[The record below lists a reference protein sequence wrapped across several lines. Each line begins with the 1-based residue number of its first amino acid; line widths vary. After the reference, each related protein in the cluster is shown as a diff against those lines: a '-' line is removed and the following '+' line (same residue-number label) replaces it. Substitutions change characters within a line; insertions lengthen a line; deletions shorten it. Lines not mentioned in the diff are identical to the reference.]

1 MLLGE
6 LGVGYLTWIEWNKL
20 HIAGILF
27 AIFIVGAV
35 GVTLDAGFNRLAR
48 LVTYTE

>member
-1 MLLGE
+1 M
-6 LGVGYLTWIEWNKL
+6 IRR
-20 HIAGILF
+20 IAALM
-27 AIFIVGAV
+27 AVVGAV